1 MIWKT
6 LDLLYLRKENIY
18 KTTVIWMNG
27 ISETLPQIYIILSIN
42 SFLVLIDQLIELSKS
57 KKFEKDDLNN
67 LELNLDEIKSVSSI
81 GISLITLLV
90 ELTILIFLKSLLIFI
105 IISIILILI
114 LIIFIV
120 KHSKL
125 KKLKIFKINHWIFD
139 LLLILKFIM
148 LYITIKFLI
157 R

>member
-1 MIWKT
+1 
-6 LDLLYLRKENIY
+6 
-18 KTTVIWMNG
+18 MNG
-27 ISETLPQIYIILSIN
+27 ISETLSQIYIILSIN
-42 SFLVLIDQLIELSKS
+42 SFLVLMDQLIELSKS
-57 KKFEKDDLNN
+57 KEFEKDDLNN

-105 IISIILILI
+105 IISILLT

-125 KKLKIFKINHWIFD
+125 KELKIFKINH
-139 LLLILKFIM
+139 
-148 LYITIKFLI
+148 
-157 R
+157 

>member
-1 MIWKT
+1 
-6 LDLLYLRKENIY
+6 
-18 KTTVIWMNG
+18 MNE
-27 ISETLPQIYIILSIN
+27 ISKTLPQIYIILSIN

-57 KKFEKDDLNN
+57 KKFEKNDLNN

-90 ELTILIFLKSLLIFI
+90 ELTILIFLKSSLIFI
-105 IISIILILI
+105 IISIILT
-114 LIIFIV
+114 LIIFIF

>member
-1 MIWKT
+1 
-6 LDLLYLRKENIY
+6 
-18 KTTVIWMNG
+18 MNE
-27 ISETLPQIYIILSIN
+27 ISETLTQIYIILSIN

-57 KKFEKDDLNN
+57 GKFEKDD
-67 LELNLDEIKSVSSI
+67 LELNLDEIKSVTSI

-105 IISIILILI
+105 IISIILT

-125 KKLKIFKINHWIFD
+125 KKLKIFKINH
-139 LLLILKFIM
+139 
-148 LYITIKFLI
+148 
-157 R
+157 